1 MSKGSLSKLIETLN
15 ERLLTERREYLA
27 TLIETSSSLILALLA
42 GGIVLAVLGYDPLNV
57 YNILF
62 RYGFG
67 NIRYLLDKSTPLMM
81 TGLAFAIPL
90 IAGLFNIGGESQLYI
105 GAFIALLAAYYT
117 HSHVIGILAGTIA
130 GGLLGAFIGI
140 LRVYRGINE
149 VISSI
154 MVNWIFFYLII
165 YLISGVYYNP
175 ERPHESIPI
184 PKDAR
189 IYPISNISVIF
200 AIAVLASILYYIIL
214 FHTDI
219 GYKMRVTGLSTASAK
234 YAGFNP
240 DLSMIYSMLLGG
252 AAAGLGGALLV
263 LGMTYSIDDMLSA
276 VYGLGFT
283 GIGIGLLGRLH
294 PIGIILASIFFS
306 GLLIGGQWV
315 ELKTG
320 APPELADTLIGV
332 IVIALAIPYVY
343 KLLVSRLIQRRV
355 IE

>member
-1 MSKGSLSKLIETLN
+1 MADTVLQRFFKAFV
-15 ERLLTERREYLA
+15 ERLRVKRREYLA
-27 TLIETSSSLILALLA
+27 TSIEIISSLLIALLA
-42 GGIVLAVLGYDPLNV
+42 GGLVLAVLGYDSIKV
-57 YNILF
+57 YSILF

-67 NIRYLLDKSTPLMM
+67 NIGYLLNKSTPLMM

-90 IAGLFNIGGESQLYI
+90 IAGLFNIGGESQLYV
-105 GAFIALLAAYYT
+105 GAFTALLTTCYT
-117 HSHVIGILAGTIA
+117 HNPILGILFGTIA

-165 YLISGVYYNP
+165 YLISGIYYNP
-175 ERPHESIPI
+175 ERPHESIPV
-184 PKDAR
+184 PQDAR
-189 IYPISNISVIF
+189 IYSIGGVSLIF
-200 AIAVLASILYYIIL
+200 IIAAIASIIYYIIL

-219 GYKMRVTGLSTASAK
+219 GYIMRVTGFSFSTAK

-240 DLSMIYSMLLGG
+240 DTSMIYSMLLGG

-263 LGMTYSIDDMLSA
+263 LGMTYNIDDMLSA

-283 GIGIGLLGRLH
+283 GIGIGLLGRSH
-294 PIGIILASIFFS
+294 PIGIIFASIFFS

-320 APPELADTLIGV
+320 APPELADTLIE
-332 IVIALAIPYVY
+332 
-343 KLLVSRLIQRRV
+343 S
-355 IE
+355 